1 MTPRVKIETPYIQTY
16 TDRHGRRRYYYR
28 RKGFARAALPGL
40 PGSPEFRASYAAAE
54 KGITLE
60 PRKPIQAGTFG
71 ALCLEY
77 YGSNNF
83 RRLAESTRRENGYV
97 LRKLEA
103 HLRGHPVAALERV
116 DILRWLDEMTH
127 GAANKMLG
135 VLKVLMTF
143 AQDRG
148 YRKDNPAKG
157 IKLLKGGEHRAW
169 ELEEM
174 QAFEARWPLGTLERT
189 GYALALYTG
198 QRRGDVV
205 RLTYKSIAGD
215 AFRLT
220 QGKTKTV
227 LEIPIHPE
235 LQKAIAAV
243 RPRCEAAIL
252 AKKGKALNPI
262 YLGHMMA
269 KAIEAAGLPRECVLH
284 GLRKSAAVALID
296 AGCTA
301 YQAAAITGHMT
312 PRMLELYAKGRDQV
326 KLGKAAMLI
335 WAGTNREGV

>member
-1 MTPRVKIETPYIQTY
+1 MTAAVKMNLPYIKAY

-28 RKGFARAALPGL
+28 RKGFARAPLPGL
-40 PGSPEFRASYAAAE
+40 PGSPEFRAAYAAAE
-54 KGITLE
+54 KGVPLE

-77 YGSNNF
+77 VGSNNY

-103 HLRGHPVAALERV
+103 HLRSHPVAGLERV
-116 DILRWLDEMTH
+116 DILRWLDEMTP
-127 GAANKMLG
+127 GAANKMLR

-143 AQDRG
+143 AQDRA

-169 ELEEM
+169 ELKEM
-174 QAFEARWPLGTLERT
+174 QAFEERWPMGTLERT

-220 QGKTKTV
+220 QGKTGTV

-243 RPRCEAAIL
+243 RPRCEAGIL
-252 AKKGKALNPI
+252 ANKDKALNPI
-262 YLGHMMA
+262 YFGHMMA
-269 KAIEAAGLPRECVLH
+269 RAIDAAGLPRGCVLH

-296 AGCTA
+296 AGCTEL
-301 YQAAAITGHMT
+301 QAAAITGHKSA
-312 PRMLELYAKGRDQV
+312 RMLEIYAKARNQRG
-326 KLGKAAMLI
+326 LGKVAMLK